1 MTTPLTPDQI
11 TALKAHAGE
20 PNSEFSGDQVLA
32 LIASLEAAEAN
43 LAADLLMLK
52 STDATGETRAR
63 QELAQMIWDT
73 VRVTY
78 AIPGTQPAAWAE
90 TLAAD
95 ILDPE
100 VFARL
105 AGRSGYLRADNV
117 REAALAGASILDKNA
132 DMLAQLV
139 MDTPNDQLL
148 NDKVIDVTRRAAEG
162 LRCALGPQHLKPA
175 EELSDTTAA
184 SAAILRAFADAR
196 EAYLSPRKPEDFHSL
211 PPSGQWLVCE
221 IDAYRKAAEVIKN
234 PIEAARLTLPTW
246 KLDQWPA
253 TIARI
258 RAATAGSE
266 A

>member
-11 TALKAHAGE
+11 TALKAHAEE

-32 LIASLEAAEAN
+32 LIASLEAAEAK
-43 LAADLLMLK
+43 LAADQLMLK
-52 STDATGETRAR
+52 SMDATEETRAR

-73 VRVTY
+73 VRATY
-78 AIPGTQPAAWAE
+78 AIPGTQPSAWAE

-105 AGRSGYLRADNV
+105 AGRSGYVQADNV

-175 EELSDTTAA
+175 EELSDTTAT

-234 PIEAARLTLPTW
+234 PIEAAQLTLPTW

-258 RAATAGSE
+258 RATTAGPD